1 MTNRLKKLIRFDWAI
16 KNILRSKSNFVI
28 IEGFL
33 SELLKETIKIIRL
46 LECESNQ
53 ETENDKFN
61 RVDLLVENSSG
72 ELIIIEVQNTSEL
85 DYLHRLLYGSSKAI
99 SENMNLG
106 EPYSSIK
113 KVISVSIV
121 YFDLDYGD
129 DYVYT
134 SKTTFEGLHKK
145 DKLELSNEQKKLF
158 GDIKVEKIFPE
169 YYILKVNKFDKK
181 TKDTL
186 DEWIYFLKYEEIK
199 DSFKAKGLKEA
210 REKLNILKLPKKE
223 QQKYQRY
230 LENLSYQASIAQTI
244 NFEIEQERENLM
256 KEMDQKLDE
265 ELNKRLNEAEK
276 NKQIKMAKKMKDS
289 REPIEKIIEYTE
301 LTKKEIDTL

>member
-1 MTNRLKKLIRFDWAI
+1 MVKSTEKKLIRFDWAI

-28 IEGFL
+28 LEGFL
-33 SELLKETIKIIRL
+33 SELLKENIKINKL
-46 LECESNQ
+46 LESESNQ
-53 ETENDKFN
+53 ETETDKFN

-106 EPYSSIK
+106 EPYSSVK
-113 KVISVSIV
+113 KVISISIV
-121 YFDLDYGD
+121 YFDLGHGD
-129 DYVYT
+129 DYVYKG
-134 SKTTFEGLHKK
+134 KTTFEGLHKK

-158 GDIKVEKIFPE
+158 GDIKVEKIFPD
-169 YYILKVNKFDKK
+169 YYLLKVNKFDKK

-210 REKLNILKLPKKE
+210 KEKLNVLKLPKKE
-223 QQKYQRY
+223 QLKYQRY
-230 LENLSYQASIAQTI
+230 LENLSYQASMAQTI
-244 NFEIEQERENLM
+244 NFEIEQERE
-256 KEMDQKLDE
+256 KI
-265 ELNKRLNEAEK
+265 RFEAEK
-276 NKQIKMAKKMKDS
+276 NKQNQIAKKLKDKKMS
-289 REPIEKIIEYTE
+289 IDDISEITGLSNEEVEK
-301 LTKKEIDTL
+301 L

>member
-1 MTNRLKKLIRFDWAI
+1 MVKSTEKKLIRFDWAI

-28 IEGFL
+28 LEGFL
-33 SELLKETIKIIRL
+33 SELLKENIKINKL
-46 LECESNQ
+46 LESESNQ
-53 ETENDKFN
+53 ETESDKFN
-61 RVDLLVENSSG
+61 RVDLLVENSNG
-72 ELIIIEVQNTSEL
+72 ELIIIIEVQNTSEL

-113 KVISVSIV
+113 KVISISIV
-121 YFDLDYGD
+121 YFDLGHGD
-129 DYVYT
+129 DYVYKGKT
-134 SKTTFEGLHKK
+134 SFEGLHKK

-169 YYILKVNKFDKK
+169 YYLLKVNKFDKK

-199 DSFKAKGLKEA
+199 DNFKAKGLKEA
-210 REKLNILKLPKKE
+210 KEKLNVLKLPKKE
-223 QQKYQRY
+223 QLKYQRY

-244 NFEIEQERENLM
+244 SFEIEQERE
-256 KEMDQKLDE
+256 KIRLD
-265 ELNKRLNEAEK
+265 AEK
-276 NKQIKMAKKMKDS
+276 NKQNQIAKKLKD
-289 REPIEKIIEYTE
+289 
-301 LTKKEIDTL
+301 KKMSIDEISEITGLSKEEISNL